1 MRCSPAVVTC
11 SSDAAFTFQIE
22 WESTLHQ
29 GWLNC
34 LLHLHWSV
42 GQKLYQL
49 LPQLGNPKSLQWW
62 QILHSLLKLNGR
74 LQTLYQ
80 GWLNCLLHQHWSV
93 GQKFYQPEATIRV
106 CDCDKYCIHF
116 SYWMGEYTLHPGW
129 LKCLLQQCCFH
140 TRAPECWT
148 KVISTRGNHKC
159 LQRWQILLSLLKLNG
174 SLLHHR
180 WQSLASI
187 LKWWPLESSL
197 SPI

>member
-1 MRCSPAVVTC
+1 MMPNDIQRWILSKRGRLGWAWGPTIESGWWKRTGCWWILDNWPKYEPGPGHSERTILMRAPAGWLWG
-11 SSDAAFTFQIE
+11 AAQPWWLVALMLHSLFKLNGRLQ
-22 WESTLHQ
+22 TLYQ

-42 GQKLYQL
+42 GQKLYQ
-49 LPQLGNPKSLQWW
+49 
-62 QILHSLLKLNGR
+62 
-74 LQTLYQ
+74 
-80 GWLNCLLHQHWSV
+80 
-93 GQKFYQPEATIRV
+93 PEATIRV
-106 CDCDKYCIHF
+106 CNCDKYCIHF

-129 LKCLLQQCCFH
+129 LKCLLQQFCFH

-180 WQSLASI
+180 
-187 LKWWPLESSL
+187 
-197 SPI
+197 